1 MAASTTNINNLNVLT
16 FIKDIYLS
24 MKHIDTCFN
33 THKESID
40 KRIQSLEDMLTAIL
54 DKLNTIEQ
62 AIYNLDTNTQKQNTI
77 DSKIESELLAKM
89 TMLSFNSNTHTNKLV
104 LKPNELTFANILENN
119 YNLGDLQDIEN
130 INADILDTNI
140 TIQQDYKIPYLGDN
154 INHSIKNN
162 NNNNNNNNNDNNNN
176 NNNNDNNN
184 NDIDT
189 LNSLLF

>member
-1 MAASTTNINNLNVLT
+1 MASSTTNINNLNVLT

-40 KRIQSLEDMLTAIL
+40 KRIQSLEDMLTTIL
-54 DKLNTIEQ
+54 DKLNTIEL
-62 AIYNLDTNTQKQNTI
+62 AIYNLDTNTQKQNSI

-119 YNLGDLQDIEN
+119 YNLGDLQDIKN
-130 INADILDTNI
+130 TSDDILDTNI
-140 TIQQDYKIPYLGDN
+140 TIQHDYKIPHLGDD
-154 INHSIKNN
+154 INTNTN
-162 NNNNNNNNNDNNNN
+162 TNTNT
-176 NNNNDNNN
+176 